1 METRL
6 KHKDLAAVIAGLR
19 ELQGF
24 DAGTNL
30 VQRHWCHGMKDKAQ
44 LSWVFGVA
52 WATMVKPGSL
62 GFAEDS
68 LSRKMAWP
76 CD

>member
-1 METRL
+1 
-6 KHKDLAAVIAGLR
+6 
-19 ELQGF
+19 
-24 DAGTNL
+24 
-30 VQRHWCHGMKDKAQ
+30 MKDKAQ

-68 LSRKMAWP
+68 LSRKMACP